1 MNVLTSVRPERV
13 HTADLGGKPGGV
25 WWLSPLALISMIAL
39 PTTWL
44 SLSIAD
50 ERYRALWKTPKS
62 INLELTSWFTLG
74 LLLFLAGAF
83 LPQLRGVRQVPRW
96 PALSTGDLQVLER
109 SATVLFRLTIVGYIA
124 FLIAGARA
132 GLSPTLLFNALV
144 KQELYGV
151 GIRDQLGTVPGVTT
165 MTQFGVAFVVVTG
178 VLMIAKGRQRRYV
191 RRITVV
197 FLLALLRAFFVT
209 ERLALLELIVPLL
222 VLVVAG
228 MSRTTRGAR
237 RASFLPVVLL
247 PVVVMIFAAF
257 EYSRSWVFYKAQGGQ
272 SFPTFIIE
280 RFAGYYV
287 TAYNNGAIRLL
298 HGEKAGLPYDLWSAF
313 WTAPGIGNLNLFERL
328 TGVDPDAS
336 YTMSLTQFGNP
347 EFNNY
352 GGVASPFV
360 DLGTVGGLL
369 FFLAAGLLSGVLY
382 RSLREARIWGLL
394 LYPIF
399 VLTMMEIPRY
409 FYIGQGR
416 ATPGLLALVAVALL
430 VNRSRRRRTGAQV

>member
-1 MNVLTSVRPERV
+1 MSLLTSVRAEKV

-25 WWLSPLALISMIAL
+25 WWLSPLALIGMVAL

-62 INLELTSWFTLG
+62 IDLEWTLWFTLG
-74 LLLFLAGAF
+74 LLLFLGGAF
-83 LPQLRGVRQVPRW
+83 LPQLRGVRHVPQW
-96 PALSTGDLQVLER
+96 PALSTGDLRVLER
-109 SATVLFRLTIVGYIA
+109 SATVLFYLTIVGYVA

-132 GLSPTLLFNALV
+132 GLSPVLLFNSLIN
-144 KQELYGV
+144 QELYGV

-178 VLMIAKGRQRRYV
+178 VLMIANGRQRRYV

-197 FLLALLRAFFVT
+197 FVLALVRAFFVT
-209 ERLALLELIVPLL
+209 ERLALLELVVPLM

-247 PVVVMIFAAF
+247 PIVVVIFGAF

-272 SFPTFIIE
+272 SFPTFIVE

-298 HGEKAGLPYDLWSAF
+298 HGEKTGLPYDLWSAF
-313 WTAPGIGNLNLFERL
+313 WTAPGIGSMNLFEKL

-360 DLGTVGGLL
+360 DLGIVGGLL
-369 FFLAAGLLSGVLY
+369 FFLAAGLLSGMLY

-394 LYPIF
+394 LYPVF
-399 VLTMMEIPRY
+399 VLTMLEIPRY

-416 ATPGLLALVAVALL
+416 ATPGLLALVAVALA
-430 VNRSRRRRTGAQV
+430 VNRSRRTRTGAQV